1 MCSHKVGTDA
11 PFYPPEHNQEKPPQ
25 APPKEGML
33 PNGMPY
39 KGKWV
44 GRRGRLSL
52 QVLHS
57 FQQNKQLVNLSTRP
71 LVHST

>member
-44 GRRGRLSL
+44 DRRGCLSL
-52 QVLHS
+52 LKKPYPHP
-57 FQQNKQLVNLSTRP
+57 LSEWKGE
-71 LVHST
+71 